1 MSGCVLMCSDLL
13 KMLLQIFYKYNY
25 IVNIY
30 ILYIYICMNSVH
42 MYCLY
47 YLVTSYAI
55 FNHFNAIL
63 PFYIDNR
70 YQRTYFI

>member
-1 MSGCVLMCSDLL
+1 
-13 KMLLQIFYKYNY
+13 
-25 IVNIY
+25 
-30 ILYIYICMNSVH
+30 MNSVH

-55 FNHFNAIL
+55 FNHFNTIL